1 MKFEHVEVFNFENA
15 LRGMR
20 NPLNSWNRIDSLFGV
35 GSHDEFTDAVGTCI
49 SKWYPEEE
57 NLDQETIDHFWNN
70 GVVRY
75 TGPNDYIEWALIGP
89 KDMKTATGLIHAG
102 PEHRKFMRQ
111 IMITVDITAPLYWWK
126 EFDTYKI
133 GTTANS
139 TSTMHKMLAKPI
151 TLDCFE
157 IGDFTNLPYPVEMQ
171 REEIK
176 SPCDTDFIQMCLI
189 PYLEYL
195 RQTAINCGDAG
206 DEETQKIYW
215 KELIRWLPE
224 SWLQTRT
231 VTMNYENLRTMY
243 HQRKNHKLV
252 EWKTEFINFIKS
264 LPYSDEF
271 IIN

>member
-20 NPLNSWNRIDSLFGV
+20 NPLNSWNRIDSLFGI
-35 GSHDEFTDAVGTCI
+35 GSHDEFADAVGTCI
-49 SKWYPEEE
+49 SRWHPEEE
-57 NLDQETIDHFWNN
+57 NLDQETINHFWNN
-70 GVVRY
+70 GVVRV
-75 TGPNDYIEWALIGP
+75 GSNDYIEWALIGP

-111 IMITVDITAPLYWWK
+111 IMVTVDITAPLYWWK

-157 IGDFTNLPYPVEMQ
+157 TGDFINLLYPVEMQ

-195 RQTAINCGDAG
+195 RQTAINYGDAG
-206 DEETQKIYW
+206 DEEAQKIYW

-271 IIN
+271 IIS

>member
-1 MKFEHVEVFNFENA
+1 MKFEHIEVFNFENA

-20 NPLNSWNRIDSLFGV
+20 NPLNSWDRIDSLFGV
-35 GSHDEFTDAVGTCI
+35 GAHEEYADAVGTCI

-57 NLDQETIDHFWNN
+57 NLDQAIIDHFWDN
-70 GVVRY
+70 GILRF
-75 TGPNDYIEWALIGP
+75 TNPNDHIEWALIGP
-89 KDMKTATGLIHAG
+89 KDMKTATGLIHLG

-111 IMITVDITAPLYWWK
+111 IMVTVDITAPLYWWK

-176 SPCDTDFIQMCLI
+176 SPCDTDFVQMCLI

-195 RQTAINCGDAG
+195 RQTAINCKDAG

-252 EWKTEFINFIKS
+252 EWNTDFINFIKS
-264 LPYSDEF
+264 LPYADEF

>member
-89 KDMKTATGLIHAG
+89 KDMKTATSLIHAG

-111 IMITVDITAPLYWWK
+111 IMVTVDITAPLYWWK

-176 SPCDTDFIQMCLI
+176 SPCDTDFVQMCLI

>member
-111 IMITVDITAPLYWWK
+111 IIVTVDITAPLYWWK

-195 RQTAINCGDAG
+195 RQTAINCSDAG

>member
-49 SKWYPEEE
+49 SKWHPEEE

-111 IMITVDITAPLYWWK
+111 IMVTVDITAPLYWWK

-176 SPCDTDFIQMCLI
+176 SPCDTDFVQMCLI

-195 RQTAINCGDAG
+195 RQTAISCGDAG
-206 DEETQKIYW
+206 DEENQKIYW